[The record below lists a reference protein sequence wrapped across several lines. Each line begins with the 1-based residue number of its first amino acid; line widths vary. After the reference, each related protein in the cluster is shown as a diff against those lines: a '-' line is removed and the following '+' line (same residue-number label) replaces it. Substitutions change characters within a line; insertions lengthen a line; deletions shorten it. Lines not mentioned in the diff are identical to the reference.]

1 MTSSN
6 PNYLSKVSS
15 TNTITLG
22 FRASTCEF
30 ERGPYSVHGSP
41 LVSFS
46 NLMSS
51 KTEFPSP
58 IPPIID
64 STCYFEDI
72 V

>member
-41 LVSFS
+41 LVPFS
-46 NLMSS
+46 KLMSS
-51 KTEFPSP
+51 KREFPSP
-58 IPPIID
+58 IPPTID
-64 STCYFEDI
+64 SICYFEDI